1 VRFRHPASILLL
13 LALAWPAHAGAE
25 NASASAH
32 AQATPPSVLGDEPM
46 APGQFAWQPQLSP
59 TGPVLVLVDLD
70 AQQLFVYRNGLRIGR
85 SSVST
90 GKPGFETPSGVFTI
104 LQKHREHYSNLY
116 DNAPMP
122 FMQRLTWSG
131 VALHAGKVP
140 GYPASH
146 GCVRLPYA
154 FSELLFGATSTG
166 ATVVIGHGGAPSL
179 VAGNPLP
186 AGASE
191 QASEEAWSWH
201 ELVPGAGPLT
211 FVLAAREQLVVALRN
226 GVEIGRA
233 RIGVEPGAVVG
244 TSVYMLLGGDAGIP
258 SRIVPGRPALR
269 WLALGGPG
277 QADREV
283 PLGAGIAERVV
294 VPPGFALHAYDA
306 LAPGA
311 TVVVTDEAL
320 KFGGP
325 GSELTI
331 LRGDEE

>member
-1 VRFRHPASILLL
+1 LSLLL
-13 LALAWPAHAGAE
+13 LALAWLPNAGAAM
-25 NASASAH
+25 ASVDAKAI
-32 AQATPPSVLGDEPM
+32 PPSVLGDEPM

-59 TGPVLVLVDLD
+59 SGPVLVLVDLD
-70 AQQLFVYRNGLRIGR
+70 AQQLFVYRNGLRIAR

-116 DNAPMP
+116 ENAPMP

-166 ATVVIGHGGAPSL
+166 ATVVIGHGAAPSL

-186 AGASE
+186 TGAPE
-191 QASEEAWSWH
+191 QAIGEEWSWR
-201 ELVPGAGPLT
+201 ELAPGAGPLT

-233 RIGVEPGAVVG
+233 RISVEPGVVVG
-244 TSVYMLLGGDAGIP
+244 TSVYMLLGGDAGTP
-258 SRIVPGRPALR
+258 SRFVPGRPALR

-277 QADREV
+277 QGDREV
-283 PLGAGIAERVV
+283 PLGAGLAGSVV

-320 KFGGP
+320 KFGEP

-331 LRGDEE
+331 LRADED